1 MPDGQPAWL
10 DEFQPFSV
18 HHLVVLC
25 ICALIMGTLIGLGR
39 RWRGDRKETLWRR
52 LWGAGIIVTQIA
64 TISWWLLPANW
75 RADTSLP
82 LHLCDLTVWLGA
94 VALLTRWRL
103 AACITYFWGI
113 GLSSQAFFTPTL
125 QEGAGQM
132 QYWWFWIQHTQIV
145 GVGLYVVIVDG
156 FRPTLRD
163 VGAITVLS
171 LGYLGA
177 MLAINIPFA
186 LNYGYVG
193 KADPST
199 DTVIQRLGPWPGRL
213 VWMALIVEAV
223 YLLMWAI
230 WPLGLNRLDR
240 RDRGGRRGTKPPAA
254 Q

>member
-10 DEFQPFSV
+10 HAFQPFSV
-18 HHLVVLC
+18 HHVVVLC
-25 ICALIMGTLIGLGR
+25 ISALIWGVLLGVGR
-39 RWRGDRKETLWRR
+39 RWRADPKETLWRR
-52 LWGAGIIVTQIA
+52 LWGGGIIVTQIA
-64 TISWWLLPANW
+64 TITWWLLPANW
-75 RADTSLP
+75 EPGVSLP
-82 LHLCDLTVWLGA
+82 LHVCDLAAWAGA

-103 AACITYFWGI
+103 AACIMYFWGI

-125 QEGAGQM
+125 QEGPSQM

-163 VGAITVLS
+163 VGFITLLS
-171 LGYLGA
+171 FGYLA
-177 MLAINIPFA
+177 AVLAINLPFG

-193 KADPST
+193 QADPST
-199 DTVIQRLGPWPGRL
+199 DTIIQRLGAWPGRL
-213 VWMALIVEAV
+213 LWMALIVAAV

-230 WPLGLNRLDR
+230 WPLGLNRLGRNRGDR
-240 RDRGGRRGTKPPAA
+240 QRTTRAAA